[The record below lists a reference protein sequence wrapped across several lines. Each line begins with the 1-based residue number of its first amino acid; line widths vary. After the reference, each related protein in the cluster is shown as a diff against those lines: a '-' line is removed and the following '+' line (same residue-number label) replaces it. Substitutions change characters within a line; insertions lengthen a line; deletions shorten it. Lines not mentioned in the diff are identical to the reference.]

1 MPVQFKPLSYHH
13 QQVFFFPQSQNIANC
28 AGADKF
34 TRIKTVAAPQAPWG
48 NKTHGAP
55 PPHRDAT
62 TSYMESNPNQMIICE
77 RCFSTSFHIWHFL
90 KEKECTKTLSR
101 LEFSVK
107 YKSYINVKNTSLVL
121 LCYSPST
128 TQPPWPE
135 CVPMYLLRTPPSNE
149 AFKHSG
155 GDNRLWTSATVT
167 LYLDVELRRDNLPGT
182 EQKTSLG
189 FITAPTSSF

>member
-1 MPVQFKPLSYHH
+1 MLK
-13 QQVFFFPQSQNIANC
+13 I
-28 AGADKF
+28 
-34 TRIKTVAAPQAPWG
+34 
-48 NKTHGAP
+48 P
-55 PPHRDAT
+55 PG
-62 TSYMESNPNQMIICE
+62 
-77 RCFSTSFHIWHFL
+77 F
-90 KEKECTKTLSR
+90 
-101 LEFSVK
+101 
-107 YKSYINVKNTSLVL
+107 

-189 FITAPTSSF
+189 FITAPTSSFWQGRLRGFLVIEIGPANEEQKWQSQRAAFRKKGSFQTTHRSPKSSVSKERCMLGYVNCKQIFFKSYSSKIIESEIHKLTPCRAN